1 MSEKTQPPTERRLR
15 EATARGEVAHSNALT
30 AALGLL
36 LASAILFFLAPPAA
50 GIYWRLLLQA
60 TAPNTGSV
68 SLLSTLV
75 VPALAVFCGAFV
87 GLALLGGLVIGLAQT
102 RFQPS
107 WKAMQPRPERMN
119 PVHNLKQAFS
129 LDKVADLVST
139 LLHVSVC
146 GLVLVSVVLHA
157 LAELPAAMGLDEPA
171 KHLVRGGRAPLLQ
184 LAQTGA
190 ALLPLALGDL
200 WLKQRLRRRQLRMS
214 LEELRKERRD
224 EEGSP
229 EIKQQA
235 RHNHQQ
241 AAHDDAT
248 APPAPAA

>member
-36 LASAILFFLAPPAA
+36 LASAVLFFLAPPAV

-60 TAPNTGSV
+60 TTPDTGSLSV
-68 SLLSTLV
+68 LSTIVMPTL
-75 VPALAVFCGAFV
+75 ALFCCVFAA
-87 GLALLGGLVIGLAQT
+87 LTLLGGLAIGLAQT

-107 WKAMQPRPERMN
+107 WKAMQPRPERLN
-119 PVHNLKQAFS
+119 PVQNLKQAFS
-129 LDKVADLVST
+129 LDKVADLFSM

-146 GLVLVSVVLHA
+146 GLVLLSVAFHA

-171 KHLVRGGRAPLLQ
+171 VHLVRGGRGPLLQ

-200 WLKQRLRRRQLRMS
+200 WLKHRLRRRQLRVS

-229 EIKQQA
+229 EIKQRA
-235 RHNHQQ
+235 RHDHQQ

>member
-1 MSEKTQPPTERRLR
+1 MSEKTRPPTERRLR
-15 EATARGEVAHSNALT
+15 EATARGEVAHSNTLT

-36 LASAILFFLAPPAA
+36 LASAILFFLAPPAT
-50 GIYWRLLLQA
+50 GIYWRLLLQV
-60 TAPNTGSV
+60 TAPDTGSV
-68 SLLSTLV
+68 SVISTTLLPTL
-75 VPALAVFCGAFV
+75 AFLCGAFV
-87 GLALLGGLVIGLAQT
+87 LLTLLGGLAIGLAQT

-107 WKAMQPRPERMN
+107 WKAMRPRPQRLN
-119 PVHNLKQAFS
+119 PAQNLKQAFS

-139 LLHVSVC
+139 LLHVSVY
-146 GLVLVSVVLHA
+146 GLVLLSVAIHA
-157 LAELPAAMGLDEPA
+157 LAELPAAMALEEPTL
-171 KHLVRGGRAPLLQ
+171 HLLRGGRGPLLH

-200 WLKQRLRRRQLRMS
+200 WLKHRLRLRQLRMS

-235 RHNHQQ
+235 RHSHQQ
-241 AAHDDAT
+241 AAHEDAI
-248 APPAPAA
+248 PAPAPAV